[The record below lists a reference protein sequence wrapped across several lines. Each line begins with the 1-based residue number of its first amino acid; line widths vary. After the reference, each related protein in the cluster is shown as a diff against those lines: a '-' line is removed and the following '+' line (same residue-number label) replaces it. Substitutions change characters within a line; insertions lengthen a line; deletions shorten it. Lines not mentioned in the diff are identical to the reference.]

1 MDLLLKPKRND
12 GAFAENDGGFDGH
25 KKRNVGIICTV
36 DLLGTEKKLR
46 NWVSNVWTFAS
57 NFTFQISNFRCL
69 NVSNFRCLNV
79 CIKFQIDCSRH
90 FTFWMWIQPLKQNW
104 NSPLV
109 HVYFSI
115 FIFCMF
121 IFIFICFFCMFI
133 EACLLH
139 LGFIWTSPFWRH
151 YNLKS
156 CPSVGEG
163 VWNLKIWP

>member
-1 MDLLLKPKRND
+1 MVHLLKMMVGLMDTRKEMLELYVQWICWGPKRNY
-12 GAFAENDGGFDGH
+12 
-25 KKRNVGIICTV
+25 GIEFQMFERLHQISHFKFQIS
-36 DLLGTEKKLR
+36 D
-46 NWVSNVWTFAS
+46 VWTF
-57 NFTFQISNFRCL
+57 QI
-69 NVSNFRCLNV
+69 SNFRCLNV